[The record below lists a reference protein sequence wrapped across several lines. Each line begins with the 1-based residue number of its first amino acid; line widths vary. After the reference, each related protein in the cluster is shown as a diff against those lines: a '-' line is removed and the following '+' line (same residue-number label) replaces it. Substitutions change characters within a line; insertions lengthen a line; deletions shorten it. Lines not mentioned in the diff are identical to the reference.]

1 MAAILSRG
9 RWVKMPARYQHK
21 MSLNFA
27 LSNLPAA
34 NELVNCCLI
43 MPYGDIDLGQHWPLN
58 QCWLIIKGVLWHS
71 LQSNFSRIAHELN
84 NPGASELIL
93 LLTTFWTCFQG
104 WGQFRFCNSNSN
116 SNSGISRFYNS
127 NSNSNSR
134 AYNSNSNS
142 NSRSSIPIPIPI
154 PVTRW
159 NQYAASIHIDIIIA
173 RLMVQYGENTNNI
186 MNKTQREY
194 Q

>member
-1 MAAILSRG
+1 MVSWIFVDIISGNGLLSDGTKPSPETSCHLDPQVQTSKKLNHNVTLSCLRKWHLQYG
-9 RWVKMPARYQHK
+9 SHFVLSFMCQSCWYLLPYQCKRSTFGHHCACRWP
-21 MSLNFA
+21 S
-27 LSNLPAA
+27 
-34 NELVNCCLI
+34 
-43 MPYGDIDLGQHWPLN
+43 
-58 QCWLIIKGVLWHS
+58 
-71 LQSNFSRIAHELN
+71 
-84 NPGASELIL
+84 
-93 LLTTFWTCFQG
+93 TQG

-173 RLMVQYGENTNNI
+173 RLMVQYGENTNNV
-186 MNKTQREY
+186 MNKTHRE
-194 Q
+194 